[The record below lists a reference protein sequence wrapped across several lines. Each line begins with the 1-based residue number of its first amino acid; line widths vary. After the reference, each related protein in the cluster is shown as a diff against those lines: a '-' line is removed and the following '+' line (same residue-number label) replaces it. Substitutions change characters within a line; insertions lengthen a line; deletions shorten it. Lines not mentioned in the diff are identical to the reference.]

1 MPSESI
7 SREQRLQEILAA
19 YMQDVEAGKNPD
31 REKLLSQHPDLAED
45 LRSFLAENDK
55 MRRLVDQADAATL
68 APTPGLQGEEVS
80 PPVAAPDVPE
90 VGTTIRYFGDYELLE
105 EIARGGMGVVYKA
118 KQTSLNRLVA
128 VKMILGGSF
137 AGDLTV
143 ERFRREAEAA
153 ANLDHPNIVPIYE
166 VGEHQGQ
173 QYFSMKLIVGPSL
186 AQRLK
191 GRDPASGIA
200 KAEQQ
205 QAARLLAT
213 VARAVQHAHERGIL
227 HRDLKPG
234 NILLDAAG
242 APHVTDFGLAKRV
255 EGDNHLTQSGAIVGT
270 PSYMAPEQAAGK
282 KDLTTRADVY
292 SLGAILYEQLT
303 GRPPFQAET
312 TLDTIFQVVGHE
324 PVAPRTLNPQLDADL
339 EAICLKC
346 LAKEPHER
354 YESAAALGEDL
365 ERWLGGEP
373 VRARRHTIRSRV
385 WRWVGRPE
393 RMRDAGIAAILLAA
407 FLAIIILPDR
417 DFFYRVL
424 NLYPIIGSPMWVAVT
439 LAIVTS
445 LLFAISRTRGHAYG
459 VTWARWVANV
469 VVVVAG
475 VLAFLAFSPL
485 IEGARTGGGARI
497 LSLMPDLIVAAIT
510 GALPFLYLWIGIRT
524 IYRKAWAVWSGYLL
538 STMASVV
545 MPLIFGGVDRQY
557 FFPLVLLFGCVSFTY
572 LLAIL
577 ACARIRRDQVV
588 DPKRGQPRWPRVR
601 RALAVVGVI
610 GGPFIGLTICFGAL
624 LWVDRVSQRAAFQ
637 YRRQVMREEYQR
649 RARVAVQAFVTANP
663 EHPVFKELGTLHQLW
678 PVGEGAHVGMEDD
691 SIEGLPRSYNGHFAS
706 GPAPADLPKIEI
718 PAVDPVLV
726 IIRIVEIV
734 SFTNSGNT
742 GQDAVVKD
750 VAFDK
755 ANRTLVFRVRLI
767 NWSKN

>member
-1 MPSESI
+1 
-7 SREQRLQEILAA
+7 
-19 YMQDVEAGKNPD
+19 
-31 REKLLSQHPDLAED
+31 
-45 LRSFLAENDK
+45 
-55 MRRLVDQADAATL
+55 
-68 APTPGLQGEEVS
+68 
-80 PPVAAPDVPE
+80 
-90 VGTTIRYFGDYELLE
+90 
-105 EIARGGMGVVYKA
+105 MGVVYKA
-118 KQTSLNRLVA
+118 RQVSLNRLVA

-143 ERFRREAEAA
+143 QRFRREAEAA
-153 ANLDHPNIVPIYE
+153 ANLDHPNIVPIHE

-173 QYFSMKLIVGPSL
+173 QYFSMKLIEGPSL

-191 GRDPASGIA
+191 GRSPACGIG

-205 QAARLLAT
+205 EAAKLLAT
-213 VARAVQHAHERGIL
+213 VARAVHHAHERGIL

-242 APHVTDFGLAKRV
+242 APHVTDFGLARRID
-255 EGDNHLTQSGAIVGT
+255 GDSRLTQSNAIVGT

-312 TLDTIFQVVGHE
+312 PLDTILQVVEHE

-385 WRWVGRPE
+385 WRWLGRPE

-407 FLAIIILPDR
+407 FLAIVILPDR
-417 DFFYRVL
+417 DFFYRML
-424 NLYPIIGSPMWVAVT
+424 DLYPIIGSPMWVAVN
-439 LAIVTS
+439 LAIMTS

-459 VTWARWVANV
+459 VTWGRWTANV
-469 VVVVAG
+469 VVVVVG

-497 LSLMPDLIVAAIT
+497 ISLMSDLIVAAIT

-538 STMASVV
+538 STMASIV
-545 MPLIFGGVDRQY
+545 MPLIDAQQY
-557 FFPLVLLFGCVSFTY
+557 LFPLVLLFGCVSFTY

-588 DPKRGQPRWPRVR
+588 DPKRGQPRWARAR
-601 RALAVVGVI
+601 RAFVVIGVI
-610 GGPFIGLTICFGAL
+610 GGPVIGLTICFAAL
-624 LWVDRVSQRAAFQ
+624 LWVDRVSQSYAFQ

-649 RARVAVQAFVTANP
+649 RAREAVQAFVTANP
-663 EHPVFKELGTLHQLW
+663 EHPVFKELGTLRQLW

-691 SIEGLPRSYNGHFAS
+691 SIQGPERRYNGDFAS
-706 GPAPADLPKIEI
+706 GPAPADLPKIQI

-726 IIRIVEIV
+726 IIKIVEITY
-734 SFTNSGNT
+734 SSNSNVVRR
-742 GQDAVVKD
+742 DAVVEKE

-755 ANRTLVFRVRLI
+755 ANRTLVFRVSLV
-767 NWSKN
+767 N